1 MQNRVL
7 YRGGILDCWGEFSAS
22 PELPATIVGAAL
34 VVTTVL
40 GSTPVVLGVAIE
52 WETEVPDNPET
63 NRWESVAA
71 IGVTED
77 GLEASPFEWFDV
89 KEVFKLAALTAVGVG
104 VGVAV
109 EETAALDVSFVS
121 DCIPWFAAFC
131 ACSRANWMEIL
142 QFGVR
147 TEMLMWRKL
156 KTNTN
161 IIINN
166 KP

>member
-1 MQNRVL
+1 MNVQNIVL
-7 YRGGILDCWGEFSAS
+7 YTGGILGCWGEFSAS

-77 GLEASPFEWFDV
+77 GLEASPFDV
-89 KEVFKLAALTAVGVG
+89 KEVFKLAALAAVGVG
-104 VGVAV
+104 VSV
-109 EETAALDVSFVS
+109 EETTALHVSLVS